1 MLACT
6 CHCQLPRSPC
16 APLAT
21 THNPLLYAVP
31 FITDTKKFEHEDRPS
46 LDCSGTRL
54 KHWLAGRELRGLQV
68 LDICKFQFLKSEMK
82 IEVLQLFITAVQN
95 FIIES
100 CSWDRILMLLLLI
113 RSGVCSGLFSFVG
126 NIYILVWVG
135 ESATPLLLWARAT
148 IKYLMVA
155 GAYMSWKAA
164 KSIIVSHHTQQLVWQ
179 INTQNWNQ
187 LSEYNAPTIFWWVP
201 RIGNLLACKDWQTF
215 RLLSIT
221 ARKDVRSQ

>member
-1 MLACT
+1 VLACT

-54 KHWLAGRELRGLQV
+54 KHRLAGRELRGLQV
-68 LDICKFQFLKSEMK
+68 LDICKFQFLKSEIK
-82 IEVLQLFITAVQN
+82 IEILQLFITAVQN
-95 FIIES
+95 FIMES

-126 NIYILVWVG
+126 NIYVSVG
-135 ESATPLLLWARAT
+135 RGKCHT
-148 IKYLMVA
+148 
-155 GAYMSWKAA
+155 
-164 KSIIVSHHTQQLVWQ
+164 IIVVGPRNSKAFNGSRSLHVLKSSKKHHWISSHP
-179 INTQNWNQ
+179 
-187 LSEYNAPTIFWWVP
+187 A
-201 RIGNLLACKDWQTF
+201 ACLTDQYTK
-215 RLLSIT
+215 LKPAVKL
-221 ARKDVRSQ
+221 